1 MFYSWWKYLV
11 TVSGNSKNL
20 KKKRFPHRHNFK
32 SYGFSRLN
40 FCHLREQEDDKIDSF
55 QFAAWCY
62 LLSLFSFQEC
72 IKPHFHQKKNQPS
85 LLGGKKGQGVGSKDQ
100 QLCLSKVKKYNE
112 TEHCSQSCMTKAYSC
127 SLNLSLC
134 FGAAFSLHS
143 SLKLHLN
150 KVSPKTSDV
159 TGKNESLFC
168 ISVQDKRL

>member
-20 KKKRFPHRHNFK
+20 KNKRFPHRHNFK

-40 FCHLREQEDDKIDSF
+40 FCHLREQEDDKILIPICCLVLP
-55 QFAAWCY
+55 AV
-62 LLSLFSFQEC
+62 SLFISGVY
-72 IKPHFHQKKNQPS
+72 KTTLSPKKNQPS